1 MLFHREKEIWKCR
14 TCGFETNEEILYL
27 THILENHP
35 EITKEELISA
45 CEFYKTFCN
54 RMKYFL
60 EIQGKDLHDD
70 ELLEIGGYLADNDF
84 KRFDKWLFYYSFEQ
98 MLENERK

>member
-1 MLFHREKEIWKCR
+1 MIFHWKEEKWVCK

-35 EITKEELISA
+35 EVKKEELIYA

-54 RMKYFL
+54 RIDYFL
-60 EIQGKDLHDD
+60 EKHGNDLQEN
-70 ELLEIGGYLADNDF
+70 ELLEIGKYLADNDY
-84 KRFDKWLFYYSFEQ
+84 KRFDKWLFYYSFQQ
-98 MLENERK
+98 MLK

>member
-1 MLFHREKEIWKCR
+1 LERGKWFCKTW
-14 TCGFETNEEILYL
+14 GFETNEEILYL

-54 RMKYFL
+54 RMDYFL
-60 EIQGKDLHDD
+60 EKHGNDLQEN
-70 ELLEIGGYLADNDF
+70 ELLQIGKYLADNEY
-84 KRFDKWLFYYSFEQ
+84 KRFNKWLFYYSFQQ
-98 MLENERK
+98 MLE